1 VSVPFRTT
9 AGGVELYVRLS
20 PKASKDDVSG
30 LKDFDGK
37 TYVQARVRAVPE
49 DGKANKAVVEL
60 IAARL
65 GVPKTSIALASGHS
79 SRLKTLS
86 ISGDAPALE
95 QKVIAWLRSIA

>member
-1 VSVPFRTT
+1 MSVPFRTT

-86 ISGDAPALE
+86 ISGDASALE

>member
-1 VSVPFRTT
+1 MSVSFRTT
-9 AGGVELYVRLS
+9 TGGVELYVRLS

-37 TYVQARVRAVPE
+37 AYVQARVRAVPE
-49 DGKANKAVVEL
+49 DGKANKAIVEL

-65 GVPKTSIALASGHS
+65 GVPKSSVAIASGHA

-86 ISGDAPALE
+86 ISGDTPALE
-95 QKVIAWLRSIA
+95 QRVIAWLKSIA